1 MNDLDYVQLYAEKM
15 RKDNTLFKQQKK
27 LIEAQLRGSS
37 SLFRKMFSENF
48 EVQAREYLRKVGL
61 L

>member
-15 RKDNTLFKQQKK
+15 KEDNTLFKQQKK

-48 EVQAREYLRKVGL
+48 KVQAREYLRKVGL